1 MISEVLY
8 LLLSLALLVFSGHIL
23 VRSLSHISNFL
34 RISQFSAAFI
44 FMAFST
50 SIPELFV
57 GISSA
62 MQGIPEIS
70 LGNVIGSNIANITLV
85 AGLGSL
91 IAGGMP
97 LESKTLKRDSL
108 YMLLASIIPMILM
121 TVGGVLSRIDGIL
134 LIFVYI
140 GYNWILV
147 KEGRHFSK
155 NLVNRE
161 SKLEVVVAP
170 AMFVIALVILFIS
183 SIWAV
188 HWAGIVASGLGI
200 SNLVVGLVL
209 IALGT
214 SLPELSFTISSL
226 LHKKGELSLGNLI
239 GSVIANSTLILGV
252 TSIITPIKGMSLIL
266 LLSTGFMIFSLF
278 LFSTFVERA
287 DKFTRKEGLSLLLL
301 YILFV
306 VVQVYL
312 PA

>member
-1 MISEVLY
+1 MIGEVLY
-8 LLLSLALLVFSGHIL
+8 LMLSLGVLVFSGHVL
-23 VRSLSHISNFL
+23 VRSLTHVSNFL

-44 FMAFST
+44 FMAIST
-50 SIPELFV
+50 SLPELFV
-57 GISSA
+57 GISAA
-62 MQGIPEIS
+62 MQELPQIS

-108 YMLLASIIPMILM
+108 YMFLASLVPMLLLII
-121 TVGGVLSRIDGIL
+121 GGQLSRFDGIL
-134 LIFVYI
+134 LVLIYI
-140 GYNWILV
+140 AYNWLLI

-161 SKLEVVVAP
+161 SKMEIIFAP
-170 AMFVIALVILFIS
+170 AMFIVALALLLIS

-188 HWAGIVASGLGI
+188 HWSGVVAANMGI

-226 LHKKGELSLGNLI
+226 LQKKGELSLGNLI

-252 TSIITPIKGMSLIL
+252 TSIITPIYTDGLIL
-266 LLSTGFMIFSLF
+266 LLSSMFMIFALF
-278 LFSTFVERA
+278 LFATFVEHGKR
-287 DKFTRKEGLSLLLL
+287 FSRKEGLSLLLL
-301 YILFV
+301 YVLFV
-306 VVQVYL
+306 VVQIYV
-312 PA
+312 PS